1 MKLNGKRI
9 LVTGSNGFVGNDLV
23 DELKRQDADVL
34 TLADHD
40 GRRIDIR
47 DQQRVMRIIKNLS
60 LKKKALPKKNYTL
73 YTIRDIDIVYHL
85 AAITSVPFSFENP
98 RETYDV
104 NVLGTLNILELC
116 RSCNADK
123 IVFASSYVYGQP
135 QYLPIDEKHP
145 LQPTNPYARSKI
157 LGEELCRAYNT
168 DFGVKC
174 IILRPFNIYGVG
186 QGKNFLIPSI
196 IAQLRYGK
204 IELKDP
210 TPKRDFIYIS
220 DVIDAYIKAGE
231 FNGDFEVFNIGYGKS
246 YSVKE
251 IVDKII
257 HLYGKD
263 VKVKYSGERRK
274 NEIMDTVADIKK
286 AKEKLDWKPGV
297 EIDNGLSNL
306 LN

>member
-9 LVTGSNGFVGNDLV
+9 LVTGSRGFVGKNLV
-23 DELKRQDADVL
+23 EELKRQDADVL
-34 TLADHD
+34 TLTDHD

-47 DQQRVMRIIKNLS
+47 DQQRVEAIINK
-60 LKKKALPKKNYTL
+60 
-73 YTIRDIDIVYHL
+73 IRNIDIVYHL

-116 RSCNADK
+116 RLCNADK

-186 QGKNFLIPSI
+186 QGKNFLIPLI

-210 TPKRDFIYIS
+210 EPKRDFIYIS

-231 FNGDFEVFNIGYGKS
+231 FNGDFDVFNIGYGKS

-257 HLYGKD
+257 YLYGKD

-274 NEIMDTVADIKK
+274 NEIMDTIADIKK
-286 AKEKLDWKPGV
+286 AKEKLGWKPSV

-306 LN
+306 LKYITG

>member
-1 MKLNGKRI
+1 MKLKGKRI
-9 LVTGSNGFVGNDLV
+9 LVTGSSGFVGKYLV
-23 DELKRQDADVL
+23 DELKRVDADVL
-34 TLADHD
+34 TLTEHD

-47 DQQRVMRIIKNLS
+47 DQQRVMRIING
-60 LKKKALPKKNYTL
+60 
-73 YTIRDIDIVYHL
+73 IIDVDIVYHL

-98 RETYDV
+98 GETYEV

-116 RSCNADK
+116 RLCNAEK

-135 QYLPIDEKHP
+135 QYIPIDEEHP
-145 LQPTNPYARSKI
+145 LQPTNPYARSKV

-186 QGKNFLIPSI
+186 QNKNFLITSI

-210 TPKRDFIYIS
+210 EPKRDFIYIS

-251 IVDKII
+251 IVDKTIY
-257 HLYGKD
+257 LYGKD
-263 VKVKYSGERRK
+263 VKVKYRGERRK

-286 AKEKLDWKPGV
+286 AKEKLGWKPRV
-297 EIDNGLSNL
+297 EIDKGLSNI

>member
-9 LVTGSNGFVGNDLV
+9 LVTGSSGFVGKNLV
-23 DELKRQDADVL
+23 EELKRQDADVL
-34 TLADHD
+34 TLTDHD

-47 DQQRVMRIIKNLS
+47 DQQRVEAIINK
-60 LKKKALPKKNYTL
+60 
-73 YTIRDIDIVYHL
+73 IRNIDIDIVYHL

-98 RETYDV
+98 GETYDV

-186 QGKNFLIPSI
+186 QSKNFLIPSI

-210 TPKRDFIYIS
+210 EPKRDFIYIS

-231 FNGDFEVFNIGYGKS
+231 FNGDFDVFNIGYGKS

-257 HLYGKD
+257 YLYGKD

-274 NEIMDTVADIKK
+274 NEIMDTIADIKK
-286 AKEKLDWKPGV
+286 AKERLGWKPSV
-297 EIDNGLSNL
+297 EIDKGLGNIL
-306 LN
+306 KYITD

>member
-9 LVTGSNGFVGNDLV
+9 LVTGSSGFVGKNLV
-23 DELKRQDADVL
+23 EELKRQDADVL
-34 TLADHD
+34 TLTDHD

-47 DQQRVMRIIKNLS
+47 DQQRVMRIINK
-60 LKKKALPKKNYTL
+60 
-73 YTIRDIDIVYHL
+73 IRNIDIVYHL

-98 RETYDV
+98 GETYEV

-116 RSCNADK
+116 RLCNAEK
-123 IVFASSYVYGQP
+123 IVFASSYAYGQP
-135 QYLPIDEKHP
+135 QYMPIDEEHP

-186 QGKNFLIPSI
+186 QRKEFLIPSI

-210 TPKRDFIYIS
+210 EPKRDFIYIS
-220 DVIDAYIKAGE
+220 DIIDAYIKAGE
-231 FNGDFEVFNIGYGKS
+231 FNGDFDVFNIGYGKS
-246 YSVKE
+246 YSVEE
-251 IVDKII
+251 IVDRIVC
-257 HLYGKD
+257 LYGKN
-263 VKVKYSGERRK
+263 VKVGYSGERRK
-274 NEIMDTVADIKK
+274 HEVMDTVADIRK
-286 AKEKLDWKPGV
+286 AKELMGWVPTV
-297 EIDNGLSNL
+297 PLSEGLQRTMKWFFDF
-306 LN
+306 

>member
-9 LVTGSNGFVGNDLV
+9 LVTGSRGFVGKNLV
-23 DELKRQDADVL
+23 EELKRQDADVL
-34 TLADHD
+34 TLTDHD

-47 DQQRVMRIIKNLS
+47 DQQRVKGIINE
-60 LKKKALPKKNYTL
+60 
-73 YTIRDIDIVYHL
+73 IRNIDIVYHL

-135 QYLPIDEKHP
+135 QYLPIDEEHP

-186 QGKNFLIPSI
+186 QNKNFLIPSI

-210 TPKRDFIYIS
+210 EPKRDFIYIS

-231 FNGDFEVFNIGYGKS
+231 FNGDFDVFNIGYGKS

-274 NEIMDTVADIKK
+274 NEIMDTIADIKK
-286 AKEKLDWKPGV
+286 AKEKLGWKTSV

-306 LN
+306 LK

>member
-1 MKLNGKRI
+1 MKLKGKRI
-9 LVTGSNGFVGNDLV
+9 LVTGSSGFVGTNLV
-23 DELKRQDADVL
+23 EKLKRRGAEVL
-34 TLADHD
+34 TLTDHD
-40 GRRIDIR
+40 GRRMDIR
-47 DQQRVMRIIKNLS
+47 DLQRVMRIINE
-60 LKKKALPKKNYTL
+60 
-73 YTIRDIDIVYHL
+73 IRNIDIVYHL

-98 RETYDV
+98 RETYEI

-116 RSCNADK
+116 RLCNADK

-135 QYLPIDEKHP
+135 QYVPIDEEHP
-145 LQPTNPYARSKI
+145 LQPTNPYMRSKI

-168 DFGVKC
+168 DFGLKC

-186 QGKNFLIPSI
+186 QNTEFLIPSI

-204 IELKDP
+204 IELKDWA
-210 TPKRDFIYIS
+210 PKRDFVYIS

-231 FNGDFEVFNIGYGKS
+231 FKGDFDVFNIGYGKS

-286 AKEKLDWKPGV
+286 AKEKLGWKPRV
-297 EIDNGLSNL
+297 DIDKGLGRMF
-306 LN
+306 

>member
-9 LVTGSNGFVGNDLV
+9 LVTGSSGFVGTNLV
-23 DELKRQDADVL
+23 EELKRQDADVL
-34 TLADHD
+34 TLTEHD

-47 DQQRVMRIIKNLS
+47 DQQSFKWITNE
-60 LKKKALPKKNYTL
+60 
-73 YTIRDIDIVYHL
+73 IRNIDIDMVYHL

-98 RETYDV
+98 GETYEV

-116 RSCNADK
+116 RLCNAK
-123 IVFASSYVYGQP
+123 RIVFASSYVYGQP
-135 QYLPIDEKHP
+135 QYIPIDEEHP

-157 LGEELCRAYNT
+157 LGEELCSAYNT

-186 QGKNFLIPSI
+186 QSKNFLIPSI
-196 IAQLRYGK
+196 IAQLQSGK
-204 IELKDP
+204 IKLKDP
-210 TPKRDFIYIS
+210 APKRDFIYIS
-220 DVIDAYIKAGE
+220 DVVNAYIKAGE
-231 FNGDFEVFNIGYGKS
+231 FNGDFEVFNMGYGKS
-246 YSVKE
+246 YNVKE

-274 NEIMDTVADIKK
+274 NEVMDTIANIKK
-286 AKEKLDWKPGV
+286 AKEKLGWTPGV
-297 EIDNGLSNL
+297 DIDNGLSNL

>member
-9 LVTGSNGFVGNDLV
+9 LVTGSSGFVGKNLV
-23 DELKRQDADVL
+23 EELKRQDADVL
-34 TLADHD
+34 TLTEHD

-47 DQQRVMRIIKNLS
+47 DQQRVEAIINK
-60 LKKKALPKKNYTL
+60 
-73 YTIRDIDIVYHL
+73 IRNIDIVYHL

-98 RETYDV
+98 GENYEV

-135 QYLPIDEKHP
+135 QYMPIDEKHP

-186 QGKNFLIPSI
+186 QNKNFLIPSI

-210 TPKRDFIYIS
+210 EPKRDFIYIS

-231 FNGDFEVFNIGYGKS
+231 FNGDFDVFNIGYGKS

-257 HLYGKD
+257 YLYGKD

-274 NEIMDTVADIKK
+274 NEIMDTIANIKK
-286 AKEKLDWKPGV
+286 AKEKLGWKPSV
-297 EIDNGLSNL
+297 EIDNGLGNIL
-306 LN
+306 IYNRLE

>member
-1 MKLNGKRI
+1 MKLNRKRI
-9 LVTGSNGFVGNDLV
+9 LVTGSRGFVGKNLV
-23 DELKRQDADVL
+23 EELKRRGADVL
-34 TLADHD
+34 TLTDHD

-47 DQQRVMRIIKNLS
+47 DQQRVEGIINE
-60 LKKKALPKKNYTL
+60 
-73 YTIRDIDIVYHL
+73 IRNIDIVYHL

-116 RSCNADK
+116 RSCSAEK
-123 IVFASSYVYGQP
+123 MVFASSYVYGQP

-210 TPKRDFIYIS
+210 EPKRDFIYIS

-231 FNGDFEVFNIGYGKS
+231 FNGDFDVFNIGYGKS

-257 HLYGKD
+257 YLYGKD

-274 NEIMDTVADIKK
+274 NEIMDTIANIKK
-286 AKEKLDWKPGV
+286 AKEKLGWKPSV

>member
-1 MKLNGKRI
+1 MKLNGKKV
-9 LVTGSNGFVGNDLV
+9 LVTGSSGFVGKGLV
-23 DELKRQDADVL
+23 AELKRQGAEVL
-34 TLADHD
+34 TLTDHD

-47 DQQRVMRIIKNLS
+47 DQQSVKGIINEIGNL
-60 LKKKALPKKNYTL
+60 
-73 YTIRDIDIVYHL
+73 DIVYHL
-85 AAITSVPFSFENP
+85 AAISSVPFSIENP
-98 RETYDV
+98 RETYEV
-104 NVLGTLNILELC
+104 NVVGTLNILESC
-116 RSCNADK
+116 RLHDVKK

-174 IILRPFNIYGVG
+174 IILRPFNIYGAG
-186 QGKNFLIPSI
+186 QNKNFLIPSI

-210 TPKRDFIYIS
+210 EPKRDFIYIS
-220 DVIDAYIKAGE
+220 DIIEAYIKAGE
-231 FNGDFEVFNIGYGKS
+231 FKGNFDVFNIGYGKS

-257 HLYGKD
+257 YLYGKD

-274 NEIMDTVADIKK
+274 NEIMDTIANIKK
-286 AKEKLDWKPGV
+286 AKEKLGWKPGV

-306 LN
+306 LKYITE

>member
-9 LVTGSNGFVGNDLV
+9 LVTGSSGFVGKNLV
-23 DELKRQDADVL
+23 EELKRQDAEVL

-47 DQQRVMRIIKNLS
+47 DQQRVMRIINK
-60 LKKKALPKKNYTL
+60 
-73 YTIRDIDIVYHL
+73 IRNIDIVYHL

-135 QYLPIDEKHP
+135 QYLPIDEEHP

-186 QGKNFLIPSI
+186 QNKNFLIPSI
-196 IAQLRYGK
+196 IAQLRYEK

-210 TPKRDFIYIS
+210 EPKRDFIYIS
-220 DVIDAYIKAGE
+220 DIIEAYINAVE
-231 FNGDFEVFNIGYGKS
+231 FKGDFEVFNIGYGKS

-251 IVDKII
+251 IIDKIVY
-257 HLYGKD
+257 LYGKD

-274 NEIMDTVADIKK
+274 NEIMDTIANIKK
-286 AKEKLDWKPGV
+286 AKEKLGWKPRV
-297 EIDNGLSNL
+297 EIDKGLSNI
-306 LN
+306 LNDLRGNDK

>member
-9 LVTGSNGFVGNDLV
+9 LVTGSSGFVGKNLV
-23 DELKRQDADVL
+23 EQLKRQGAEVL
-34 TLADHD
+34 TLTYHD

-47 DQQRVMRIIKNLS
+47 DQQRVKGIIMNE
-60 LKKKALPKKNYTL
+60 
-73 YTIRDIDIVYHL
+73 IRDVDIVYHL

-98 RETYDV
+98 GETYEV

-116 RSCNADK
+116 RLCNAK
-123 IVFASSYVYGQP
+123 KMVFASSYVYGQP

-157 LGEELCRAYNT
+157 LGEKLCRAYNT

-186 QGKNFLIPSI
+186 QGKDFLIPLI

-210 TPKRDFIYIS
+210 EPKRDFIYIS

-231 FNGDFEVFNIGYGKS
+231 FDKDFEIFNIGYGKS

-251 IVDKII
+251 IVNKLIK
-257 HLYGKD
+257 LFGKD
-263 VKVKYSGERRK
+263 VKVDYKNERRK
-274 NEIMDTVADIKK
+274 NEIMDTIADIKK
-286 AKEKLDWKPGV
+286 AKEKLGWKPKV
-297 EIDNGLSNL
+297 SIDEGLKAIYNDYTL
-306 LN
+306 PPGYRRL

>member
-1 MKLNGKRI
+1 MKLNGKRV
-9 LVTGSNGFVGNDLV
+9 LVTGSSGFVGKNLV
-23 DELKRQDADVL
+23 EELKRRGAEVL
-34 TLADHD
+34 TLTYHD

-47 DQQRVMRIIKNLS
+47 DQQRVMGITNE
-60 LKKKALPKKNYTL
+60 
-73 YTIRDIDIVYHL
+73 IRNIDIVYHL

-98 RETYDV
+98 WETYEV

-116 RSCNADK
+116 RLCNAEK

-135 QYLPIDEKHP
+135 QYMPIDEEHP

-186 QGKNFLIPSI
+186 QSKNFLIPSI

-210 TPKRDFIYIS
+210 EPKRDFIYIS
-220 DVIDAYIKAGE
+220 DVIDAYIKAEE
-231 FNGDFEVFNIGYGKS
+231 FNGDFDVFNIGYGKS
-246 YSVKE
+246 YNVKE

-257 HLYGKD
+257 QLYGKD

-286 AKEKLDWKPGV
+286 AKEKLCWKPSV
-297 EIDNGLSNL
+297 EIDNGLGNL
-306 LN
+306 LHIITD

>member
-9 LVTGSNGFVGNDLV
+9 LVTGSSGFVGKNLIE
-23 DELKRQDADVL
+23 ELKRQDADVL
-34 TLADHD
+34 TLTEHD

-47 DQQRVMRIIKNLS
+47 DQQRVMRIINE
-60 LKKKALPKKNYTL
+60 
-73 YTIRDIDIVYHL
+73 IRNIDIVYHL

-98 RETYDV
+98 GETYDV

-210 TPKRDFIYIS
+210 EPKRDFIYIS

-231 FNGDFEVFNIGYGKS
+231 FNGNFEVFNIGYGRS

-257 HLYGKD
+257 HLYGKN
-263 VKVKYSGERRK
+263 VKVKYRNERRK
-274 NEIMDTVADIKK
+274 NEIMDTIADTKK
-286 AKEKLDWKPGV
+286 AKEKLGWKPKV
-297 EIDNGLSNL
+297 EINKGLNDIL
-306 LN
+306 KGGLKRY

>member
-9 LVTGSNGFVGNDLV
+9 LVTGSRGFVGKNLV
-23 DELKRQDADVL
+23 EELKRQDADVL
-34 TLADHD
+34 TLTEHD

-47 DQQRVMRIIKNLS
+47 DQQRVEAIINK
-60 LKKKALPKKNYTL
+60 
-73 YTIRDIDIVYHL
+73 IRNIDIDIVYHL

-98 RETYDV
+98 GETYEV
-104 NVLGTLNILELC
+104 NVFGTLNILELC
-116 RSCNADK
+116 RSCNAEK

-157 LGEELCRAYNT
+157 LGEELCSAYNT

-210 TPKRDFIYIS
+210 EPKRDFIYIS
-220 DVIDAYIKAGE
+220 DVIDAYIKAVE
-231 FNGDFEVFNIGYGKS
+231 FNGDFDVFNIGYGKS
-246 YSVKE
+246 YNVKE

-257 HLYGKD
+257 YLYGKD

-286 AKEKLDWKPGV
+286 AEEKLGWKPSV
-297 EIDNGLSNL
+297 EIDNGLGNI

>member
-9 LVTGSNGFVGNDLV
+9 LVTGSSGFVGKNLV
-23 DELKRQDADVL
+23 EELKRQDAEVL
-34 TLADHD
+34 TLTDHN

-47 DQQRVMRIIKNLS
+47 DSKRVTEIINE
-60 LKKKALPKKNYTL
+60 
-73 YTIRDIDIVYHL
+73 IRNIDIVYHL

-145 LQPTNPYARSKI
+145 LQPANPYARSKI

-168 DFGVKC
+168 DFGLKC

-210 TPKRDFIYIS
+210 EPKRDFIYIS
-220 DVIDAYIKAGE
+220 DVIEAYIKVGE
-231 FNGDFEVFNIGYGKS
+231 FKGNFDVFNIGYGKS

-257 HLYGKD
+257 RLYGKD

-297 EIDNGLSNL
+297 EIDSGLSNL

>member
-1 MKLNGKRI
+1 MKLNGKRV
-9 LVTGSNGFVGNDLV
+9 LVTGSSGFIGKYLV

-34 TLADHD
+34 TLAEHD

-47 DQQRVMRIIKNLS
+47 DQQRVKGITNE
-60 LKKKALPKKNYTL
+60 
-73 YTIRDIDIVYHL
+73 IRNIDIVYHL

-98 RETYDV
+98 GETYEV

-116 RSCNADK
+116 RLCNAES

-135 QYLPIDEKHP
+135 QYMPIDEEHP

-168 DFGVKC
+168 DFGLKC

-186 QGKNFLIPSI
+186 QNKNFLIPSI

-204 IELKDP
+204 IELKDSD
-210 TPKRDFIYIS
+210 PKRDFIYIS
-220 DVIDAYIKAGE
+220 DIIDAYIKAGE
-231 FNGDFEVFNIGYGKS
+231 FKGDFEVFNIGYGKS

-251 IVDKII
+251 ITEKIVQ
-257 HLYGKD
+257 LYGKD
-263 VKVKYSGERRK
+263 VKINYKNERRK
-274 NEIMDTVADIKK
+274 NEIMDTVADIRK
-286 AKEKLDWKPGV
+286 AKEKLGWEPSVD
-297 EIDNGLSNL
+297 IDAGLKSML
-306 LN
+306 AQT

>member
-9 LVTGSNGFVGNDLV
+9 LVTGSSGFVGKNLV
-23 DELKRQDADVL
+23 EELKRQDADVL
-34 TLADHD
+34 TLTYHD

-47 DQQRVMRIIKNLS
+47 DQQRVEGIINE
-60 LKKKALPKKNYTL
+60 
-73 YTIRDIDIVYHL
+73 IRNIDIDIVYHL

-98 RETYDV
+98 GETYDV

-135 QYLPIDEKHP
+135 QYMPIDEKHP

-168 DFGVKC
+168 DFGLKC

-186 QGKNFLIPSI
+186 QSKNFLIPSI

-210 TPKRDFIYIS
+210 EPKRDFIYIS
-220 DVIDAYIKAGE
+220 DIIEAYIKAGE
-231 FNGDFEVFNIGYGKS
+231 FNGDFDVFNIGYGKS

-257 HLYGKD
+257 YLYGKD

-286 AKEKLDWKPGV
+286 AKEKLDWKPRV

>member
-1 MKLNGKRI
+1 MKLNGKRV
-9 LVTGSNGFVGNDLV
+9 LVTGSRGFVGKNLV
-23 DELKRQDADVL
+23 EELKRQDADVL
-34 TLADHD
+34 TLTDHD

-47 DQQRVMRIIKNLS
+47 DQQRVEAIINK
-60 LKKKALPKKNYTL
+60 
-73 YTIRDIDIVYHL
+73 IRNIDIVYHL

-186 QGKNFLIPSI
+186 QNKNFLIPSI

-210 TPKRDFIYIS
+210 EPKRDFIYIS
-220 DVIDAYIKAGE
+220 DIIDAYIKAGE
-231 FNGDFEVFNIGYGKS
+231 FKGDFDVFNIGYGKS

-251 IVDKII
+251 IVEKII

-286 AKEKLDWKPGV
+286 AKEKLGWKLRV
-297 EIDNGLSNL
+297 EIDRGLGDML
-306 LN
+306 KYITD